1 MFRKK
6 SSVETTSAVSR
17 RKKSLVVDF
26 SVKLGFF
33 IVVIFVAL
41 SVLSVRSVSNGT
53 KKNYTDTVEG
63 LIPVFADSVTQWT
76 QRFIYELDIYAKS
89 DIVRTGND
97 AEIVEWLQRMAD
109 RRSDEFSTVTFI
121 DLSGQGVNDFG
132 QNFDLSDR
140 DYVKA
145 VLDGGHD
152 KYISNPITSRFDSS
166 LVFQVCVAAY
176 NAQRQ
181 KIGLFAASVSLD
193 SLQKKVEQIKVG
205 EKGYL
210 AVVDGNGVSIVDPD
224 ENLHMQNLAQNA
236 DKSLSELA
244 GRLINRETGT
254 GTVTT
259 DRYGKCSVSF
269 TPVPETPW
277 SAIIVIPESQVNET
291 AVSLGRS
298 IAIECLAFAVLLIL
312 INGLM
317 ILASIRPL
325 KTVDTAVNTIASGNA
340 DLTQRIQQ
348 TINNE
353 IGSVVAG
360 FNNFIAK
367 LQSIIADVK
376 ASKDE
381 LSKAGTGLQDS
392 MKDNEA
398 AVSQII
404 TSIDSVN
411 NEITNQS
418 ASVEETA
425 GAVTQISQNIVS
437 LDKMIETQASGIT
450 EASAAVEE
458 MIGNIGGVNQ
468 SVEKMASSFNELE
481 ERAQNG
487 SEKQER
493 VREQIEKISGQSE
506 MLEDANAAIASIA
519 SQTNL
524 LAMNAAIEAAHAG
537 EAGKGFSVVADEIR
551 KLSETSTVQ
560 SKTIGEQLKKIRD
573 SIGSVVTES
582 GASSEAFASVSG
594 KINETNTL
602 VVQIKGAMAEQLSG
616 SKQINEALHIMND
629 STSEVR
635 SASAEMS
642 DGQKA
647 ILEEVRRLQEA
658 TTAMKERIT
667 EMSQSAQKING
678 TGKTLNSISRD
689 VEEAIDRIGSQID
702 QFKV

>member
-1 MFRKK
+1 
-6 SSVETTSAVSR
+6 
-17 RKKSLVVDF
+17 
-26 SVKLGFF
+26 
-33 IVVIFVAL
+33 
-41 SVLSVRSVSNGT
+41 
-53 KKNYTDTVEG
+53 
-63 LIPVFADSVTQWT
+63 
-76 QRFIYELDIYAKS
+76 
-89 DIVRTGND
+89 
-97 AEIVEWLQRMAD
+97 
-109 RRSDEFSTVTFI
+109 
-121 DLSGQGVNDFG
+121 
-132 QNFDLSDR
+132 
-140 DYVKA
+140 
-145 VLDGGHD
+145 
-152 KYISNPITSRFDSS
+152 
-166 LVFQVCVAAY
+166 
-176 NAQRQ
+176 
-181 KIGLFAASVSLD
+181 
-193 SLQKKVEQIKVG
+193 
-205 EKGYL
+205 
-210 AVVDGNGVSIVDPD
+210 
-224 ENLHMQNLAQNA
+224 
-236 DKSLSELA
+236 
-244 GRLINRETGT
+244 
-254 GTVTT
+254 
-259 DRYGKCSVSF
+259 
-269 TPVPETPW
+269 
-277 SAIIVIPESQVNET
+277 
-291 AVSLGRS
+291 
-298 IAIECLAFAVLLIL
+298 
-312 INGLM
+312 
-317 ILASIRPL
+317 
-325 KTVDTAVNTIASGNA
+325 
-340 DLTQRIQQ
+340 
-348 TINNE
+348 
-353 IGSVVAG
+353 
-360 FNNFIAK
+360 
-367 LQSIIADVK
+367 
-376 ASKDE
+376 
-381 LSKAGTGLQDS
+381 
-392 MKDNEA
+392 
-398 AVSQII
+398 
-404 TSIDSVN
+404 
-411 NEITNQS
+411 
-418 ASVEETA
+418 
-425 GAVTQISQNIVS
+425 
-437 LDKMIETQASGIT
+437 MIETQASGIT